1 MVVTNSTPGQ
11 IVKLLIAEDPLNPV
25 FIGIGSASTAAARSD
40 TNLLKEGI
48 RMTTT
53 SNGSS
58 AGVSFIQ
65 GEINSITG
73 TADIYTEVGTF
84 DTATVN
90 TGTLYE
96 RETTK
101 PIPHIGTAN
110 TRYTRF
116 NSVEPNNTEKK
127 VITDTGLE
135 QVAEWFAGTDFTEP
149 GYVGWGTELILDAC
163 GTVDVAPNNWSES
176 ADATTPTVELGNF
189 EEGISSIGMGK
200 DGVASS
206 VAGYERDLAST
217 IDASNAEE
225 FRIWINFKDVDDY
238 NKLASGTALA
248 ISIGSDSGNL
258 KKIGFNKDNLFVG
271 WQRLKVKISDML
283 DQGSPD
289 MSAIDYLGLAWNMS
303 SATATVTHGNFLMD
317 YWSFYKS
324 IDESDTALYDEQT
337 RGTVTTKQKVD
348 NVARFK
354 LDLDKAA
361 GNTFNYVNTGL
372 FNAITAGDMFLEGEN
387 IRIKKNSNTKII
399 QEVSIKTAIDP

>member
-11 IVKLLIAEDPLNPV
+11 IVKLLISDDPLNPTFV
-25 FIGIGSASTAAARSD
+25 GIGSASTAAARSD
-40 TNLLKEGI
+40 TSLLKEGA
-48 RMTTT
+48 RLSTT

-58 AGVSFIQ
+58 AGVSYIR
-65 GEINSITG
+65 GILNSVTG
-73 TADIYTEVGTF
+73 TADIYVEVGTF
-84 DTATVN
+84 DTATAD
-90 TGTLYE
+90 TGVLYE
-96 RETTK
+96 REITK
-101 PIPHIGTAN
+101 PIAHLGSAN

-116 NSVEPNNTEKK
+116 NSVEVSNTEKK
-127 VITDTGLE
+127 VITDTGLK
-135 QVAEWFAGTDFTEP
+135 QVAGWFAGNDFTEP

-217 IDASNAEE
+217 IDASDAEE

-248 ISIGSDSGNL
+248 ISVRSDSANI
-258 KKIGFNKDNLFVG
+258 KKIGFEKDDLFVG